1 MKKSR
6 DPSLAECLISCFS
19 CGSSV
24 TMITQHNT
32 SQIKLLWAK
41 FHCINHT
48 LKQQVWIL
56 YKIVQDLSL
65 AFWFGKQHG
74 NHAYSWA
81 LFIQEVILSYCLS
94 KLGAVS
100 SEVQWLLRQK
110 LNLLHKAVLQQDFVK
125 VNSWLQGHAACQ
137 KPYLSLFQ

>member
-6 DPSLAECLISCFS
+6 DPWFTSECLISCFS

-24 TMITQHNT
+24 IMITHHST
-32 SQIKLLWAK
+32 SQIKFLWAK
-41 FHCINHT
+41 FYCINHT

-56 YKIVQDLSL
+56 YKIVQNLSF

-74 NHAYSWA
+74 NYAYSWA
-81 LFIQEVILSYCLS
+81 LFTQEVILSYCLS
-94 KLGAVS
+94 RFRAVS
-100 SEVQWLLRQK
+100 SEVQCLLRQK
-110 LNLLHKAVLQQDFVK
+110 LNLLHKAVLQQDFV
-125 VNSWLQGHAACQ
+125 NSWLQECATCQ